1 MCCRNN
7 CTLRDKPDVLKTVK
21 ALLEKKYSAHKI
33 EKLIG
38 IGHSIIGRHS
48 FHCWT
53 KLAAEKIRSERERK
67 RHPVKTK
74 IVVWW
79 PDDPKPNL
87 QENELLV
94 KVVFIEQPILN
105 PQGLMVDGA
114 WTADAQKTFC
124 ELVGPEVKSKYI
136 SGMHENALRENFER
150 SIPPELKFGVPTSDS
165 KPEVPSNGNHS
176 PD

>member
-7 CTLRDKPDVLKTVK
+7 CTLRDRPDVLKTVN

-53 KLAAEKIRSERERK
+53 KLAAEKIRLERERK

-79 PDDPKPNL
+79 PENSKPNL
-87 QENELLV
+87 RENELLV
-94 KVVFIEQPILN
+94 KVVYEQQHIAN
-105 PQGLMVDGA
+105 PQGLMVDGV
-114 WTADAQKTFC
+114 WTADAQKSFL
-124 ELVGPEVKSKYI
+124 ELVTPEVQRKYI
-136 SGMHENALRENFER
+136 LGQHEDALLENAER
-150 SIPPELKFGVPTSDS
+150 NAAKNQTATIDDLKVS
-165 KPEVPSNGNHS
+165 SNGNTH
-176 PD
+176 